1 MKVRVCGVK
10 WIRAINWTASVIH
23 VADADHI
30 HSDYVRAT
38 EIVEIDLPELS
49 ADEVLAQV
57 DEIVLTNKAAKLAAL
72 QAEIKLLKGE

>member
-10 WIRAINWTASVIH
+10 WIRALDWTTSVIH

-57 DEIVLTNKAAKLAAL
+57 DAIVLTNKAAKLAAL